1 MTIRHVPEREAAPP
15 PRRGERVL
23 SPTLPLP
30 PPRDRAELDSF
41 LESLAQVPV
50 DQVDSIKSMFAGFE
64 ETEAIAHVFHQ
75 SLSERPCGDI
85 GRFMLLLSAI
95 GQLAHP
101 SSLKPLLDVV
111 WAEDAALA
119 RYDTDGGA
127 PAKEPASCV
136 FPSSGLVQSR
146 AVEMFAWIAQKR
158 EDHALLR
165 IVAEHPSVAT
175 RLAAADAFLFAHDDS
190 PAARD
195 RVLQAAR
202 PEDRTGVGV
211 PRLVRGQD
219 RDAFEAA
226 VHHRLVDHDAKP
238 PAQAG
243 IRPRR
248 QHDSYEEA

>member
-1 MTIRHVPEREAAPP
+1 MTIRDVPGREAAPP
-15 PRRGERVL
+15 PRRGEWVL

-30 PPRDRAELDSF
+30 PPRDRVELESF

-50 DQVDSIKSMFAGFE
+50 DQVESIKSMFAGFE
-64 ETEAIAHVFHQ
+64 DTAAIAHVFHQ

-119 RYDTDGGA
+119 GYGSDGGA
-127 PAKEPASCV
+127 AAKEPALCV

-146 AVEMFAWIAQKR
+146 AVEMFAWIARGR

-165 IVAEHPSVAT
+165 VVAEHPSVAT

-190 PAARD
+190 PAARE

-226 VHHRLVDHDAKP
+226 VHHRHADHHAKP